1 VGDAADSAHHDPG
14 TGTARRHPRD
24 GGRGGSSGP
33 GLRPAKEVS
42 TESQP
47 NTQRANYLSQE
58 AYDRLASE
66 LESLRTEG
74 RERISQQIGAARE
87 HGDIRENAD
96 YDAAKNEQGMMEA
109 RIRQLEE
116 LLRTAVVGEPPESD
130 TVTPGMVI
138 RLQID
143 GDEETYLL
151 GSREE
156 AIEDMDVLSLKSPL
170 GRAVVGRR
178 PGEEFS
184 YVTPTGRELPVKLLT
199 AEPRH

>member
-1 VGDAADSAHHDPG
+1 V
-14 TGTARRHPRD
+14 
-24 GGRGGSSGP
+24 
-33 GLRPAKEVS
+33 
-42 TESQP
+42 SQP
-47 NTQRANYLSQE
+47 NSHRATYLSQE
-58 AYDRLASE
+58 AYDRLAAE

-116 LLRTAVVGEPPESD
+116 LLRSAVVGEPPESD

-138 RLQID
+138 HLEID

-156 AIEDMDVLSLKSPL
+156 AVEGMDVLSLQSPL
-170 GRAVVGRR
+170 GRAVIGKR

-184 YVTPTGRELPVKLLT
+184 YLTPTGRELPVRLVK
-199 AEPRH
+199 AEPRQ

>member
-1 VGDAADSAHHDPG
+1 M
-14 TGTARRHPRD
+14 
-24 GGRGGSSGP
+24 
-33 GLRPAKEVS
+33 
-42 TESQP
+42 SQP

-66 LESLRTEG
+66 LETLRTEG

-156 AIEDMDVLSLKSPL
+156 AVEDMDVLSLKSPL

>member
-1 VGDAADSAHHDPG
+1 V
-14 TGTARRHPRD
+14 
-24 GGRGGSSGP
+24 
-33 GLRPAKEVS
+33 
-42 TESQP
+42 SQP
-47 NTQRANYLSQE
+47 STQRANYLSQE

-130 TVTPGMVI
+130 TVSPGMVI

-156 AIEDMDVLSLKSPL
+156 AVEDMDVLSHKSPL

-184 YVTPTGRELPVKLLT
+184 YVTPTGRELPVKLLA
-199 AEPRH
+199 AEPRQG